1 MKIKPIVIASF
12 YVVLLGSCSSSTE
25 SELTTPTTTTPT
37 TTTPT
42 ATTVSYAKDI
52 APIITSNCIS
62 CHGTPT
68 QNGASQS
75 LDTALKVKNAIQNSS
90 LITLISKTQGA
101 SGLMP
106 RNGTRLPQ
114 ATIDK
119 VIAWQTDGFKD

>member
-1 MKIKPIVIASF
+1 MKIKPIAIASF
-12 YVVLLGSCSSSTE
+12 YVVLLSSCSSSTE

-37 TTTPT
+37 TTT
-42 ATTVSYAKDI
+42 TTISYAKDI

-75 LDTALKVKNAIQNSS
+75 LDTALKVKNAILNSS
-90 LITLISKTQGA
+90 LITLISKTQGT